1 MIQAVID
8 NGLFQRLDV
17 AKSGHVFGLT
27 TSVTDYATA
36 TQWVEE
42 IEQKVLAVV

>member
-17 AKSGHVFGLT
+17 AKSRHVFGLT
-27 TSVTDYATA
+27 TSDYATA
-36 TQWVEE
+36 TQWLEE